1 MVYWKENPKKQFHL
15 NFSYKAGML
24 ILINLSVDPYQLD
37 VGLYTFDV
45 DRYQLYT
52 DLDLDPAPDPI

>member
-1 MVYWKENPKKQFHL
+1 MVYWKENPKKRFHL

-37 VGLYTFDV
+37 VGLYQFDV
-45 DRYQLYT
+45 DPYQLFT
-52 DLDLDPAPDPI
+52 DLDLVPAPDPI